1 MNTTAITFDLDS
13 TNYSAKLAFEVLLD
27 DTVVFAT
34 EHVAQA
40 VTVAFDVADDDEGDH
55 ELKFVLKNK
64 THDHTVVDEHGNIVS
79 DAMLS
84 IANVSM
90 DGIKL
95 GYMFFEKTCYHHDTN
110 GSQMMAEHEFFGAMG
125 CNGFVSLKF
134 STPLYLWLLTNM

>member
-1 MNTTAITFDLDS
+1 MSTTAITFDLDS
-13 TNYSAKLAFEVLLD
+13 TDYTAKLAFDVLLN

-40 VTVAFDVADDDEGDH
+40 ITVVFDVDDDDGEH

-64 THDHTVVDEHGNIVS
+64 THNHTAIDEHCIIVS
-79 DAMLS
+79 DAVLS

-95 GYMFFEKTCYHHDTN
+95 GHMFFEQTHYYHDTN
-110 GSQMMAEHEFFGAMG
+110 GSQRLAEHEFFGAMG
-125 CNGFVSLKF
+125 CNGYVSLKF
-134 STPLYLWLLTNM
+134 STPLYLWLLETM